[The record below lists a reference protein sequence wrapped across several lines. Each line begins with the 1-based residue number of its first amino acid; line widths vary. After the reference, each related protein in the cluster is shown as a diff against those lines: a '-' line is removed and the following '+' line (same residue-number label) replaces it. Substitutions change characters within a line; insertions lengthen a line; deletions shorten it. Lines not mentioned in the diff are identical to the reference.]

1 MLATGK
7 QSECGQEMPL
17 TARCFLEVYGFFLVC
32 RTRIEDVVEKDAP
45 CRVIYGVEEKAFVHG
60 QHAITAADARGAA
73 RQPAGMRRVCQLRE
87 RRFKAF
93 QRCIVAPGKRGDRKY
108 AQNFRVDLFG

>member
-60 QHAITAADARGAA
+60 QHATTAADARGAA
-73 RQPAGMRRVCQLRE
+73 RQTAGMRRVCQLRE
-87 RRFKAF
+87 RRF
-93 QRCIVAPGKRGDRKY
+93 QRCIVALGKRGDIGKY
-108 AQNFRVDLFG
+108 AQNFRVGLFG